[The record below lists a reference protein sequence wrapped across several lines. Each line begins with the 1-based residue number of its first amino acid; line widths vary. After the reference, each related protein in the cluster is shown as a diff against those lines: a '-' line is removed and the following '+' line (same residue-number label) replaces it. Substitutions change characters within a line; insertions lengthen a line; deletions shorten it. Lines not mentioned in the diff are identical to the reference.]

1 VAESGNQAAG
11 IDIEKGLGLLVGVD
25 FNVLIRNL
33 LVFE

>member
-11 IDIEKGLGLLVGVD
+11 IDVKKGLGLLVRID